1 MEEINWNEISENE
14 FEKLPSLRLEVGDE
28 TVIEFQDDGK
38 LVKKEEMQN
47 AQYPRDAFVFVV
59 IEGEEKKNWWISKND
74 FSTMRQLKEIRKMG
88 VLTGKKV
95 NLKRVSNSPKE
106 QNWVIEP
113 VLDEK
118 QVKLGEEKEE

>member
-59 IEGEEKKNWWISKND
+59 IEGEEKKNWWINKND
-74 FSTMRQLKEIRKMG
+74 FSTMRQLKKIRKMG

-95 NLKRVSNSPKE
+95 KLRRVSNSPKE

>member
-118 QVKLGEEKEE
+118 QVKLAE

>member
-95 NLKRVSNSPKE
+95 KLKRVSNSPKE

-118 QVKLGEEKEE
+118 QVKLAE

>member
-1 MEEINWNEISENE
+1 MEEINWNEISEIE

-59 IEGEEKKNWWISKND
+59 IEGEEKKNWWINKND
-74 FSTMRQLKEIRKMG
+74 FSTMRQLKKIRKMG

-95 NLKRVSNSPKE
+95 KLKRVSNSPKE

-118 QVKLGEEKEE
+118 QVKLGEGKEE